1 MSERVWRRT
10 GAAGAALLAAV
21 LLGGCVETLV
31 LGAGT
36 VGVAAAQERSLGD
49 ALDDTTL
56 HARVA
61 EKLLSAD
68 EVLFRRV
75 NLEVVEGRV
84 LLTGVVREPE
94 MRPQAARLAWAVDGV
109 REVLNEIQVRDETG
123 IKDFARDVWITAQ
136 LRAKMLADL
145 EISDINYTVETI
157 NGIIYLM
164 GIAQDRAELD
174 RLTTHA
180 RNIAGVKQV
189 VSHVLLKDDPRRV
202 KSGGSKS

>member
-1 MSERVWRRT
+1 MRERVWRRT

-36 VGVAAAQERSLGD
+36 VGVAAAQERSVGD
-49 ALDDTTL
+49 ALDDVTL

-94 MRPQAARLAWAVDGV
+94 MRPQAARLAWEVDGV

-136 LRAKMLADL
+136 LRTKMLTDL

-189 VSHVLLKDDPRRV
+189 VSHVLLKGDPRRV
-202 KSGGSKS
+202 KSGGSKG